1 MRLSGFSFKWRFLW
15 GALFFCVFVYGFG
28 VGRYMWWPAGLLL
41 EAKKQLD
48 SQEPSKEID
57 PLGEMLKYAF
67 VDPLYG
73 DALLYPPI
81 KSFSE
86 VNASTKSNFIAV
98 KKLSDS
104 YLDISLKGWSS
115 LDIAGKPVVR
125 VDFAFRGRDY
135 AAYAYGRVPGQC
147 GAGKASL
154 IIPGTGHNQS
164 TAIYADDQSN
174 YHYGALQIAQ
184 VYGGT
189 SFVLVKPNEDF
200 LAWHNGKHKLSMN
213 FYVNWYLNNGGSYSY
228 SYIVQSMA
236 FMKFMKSCFSETALV
251 GLSQGGS
258 AVLLNAIQSKPDYA
272 LIFSGYTVMDEVNWS
287 GFNQIIINGI
297 NEFLSPDKLTA
308 HLAGTPTHYLFSWGE
323 DEVGYYGVEA
333 REKKTCQV
341 LIKNKNVSC
350 ESHPGAHVFSVET
363 ASGFLSRKG
372 SL

>member
-1 MRLSGFSFKWRFLW
+1 MRLSGFRFKWRFLW

-48 SQEPSKEID
+48 SQESSKKND

-67 VDPLYG
+67 ADPLYG

-81 KSFSE
+81 KSLSE
-86 VNASTKSNFIAV
+86 VNSATEKNFIAV
-98 KKLSDS
+98 KRLSDS
-104 YLDISLKGWSS
+104 YADISLKGWVPLS
-115 LDIAGKPVVR
+115 IGGTPVVR
-125 VDFAFRGRDY
+125 VDFVFRGRDY
-135 AAYAYGRVPGQC
+135 AVYAYGSVPGQC

-164 TAIYADDQSN
+164 IAIYGNDQSN
-174 YHYGALQIAQ
+174 YHYGALHITQA
-184 VYGGT
+184 YGGA

-200 LAWHNGKHKLSMN
+200 LAWHDGRHKLGMN
-213 FYVNWYLNNGGSYSY
+213 FYVNWHLNNGGSYSY

-251 GLSQGGS
+251 GLSQGGT

-272 LIFSGYTVMDEVNWS
+272 LVFSGYTVMDEVSWS
-287 GFNQIIINGI
+287 GFNQIIIPRI

-308 HLAGTPTHYLFSWGE
+308 YLAETPTRYLFSWGE
-323 DEVGYYGVEA
+323 DERGYYGVEA
-333 REKKTCQV
+333 HEKRTCRILV
-341 LIKNKNVSC
+341 ENNNVSC
-350 ESHPGAHVFSVET
+350 KSHPGGHVFSIDVAADFFST
-363 ASGFLSRKG
+363 KG
-372 SL
+372 RL